1 MVIIQTMSSL
11 PVRPLPSRTAPRR
24 KPGAKADAVAQRPS
38 LTPEAWVDAATEVL
52 VDRGIDHVR
61 VDVLATQLKVTRGS
75 FYWHFRDREELLR
88 RVLQAWSQGATALL
102 TARLE
107 NAHED
112 PVQRLRDVVSLPF
125 RGRAAQKAA
134 RIELAIRAWARRDP
148 MAQTA
153 LDAADA
159 ARLDYHAAIFKALG
173 FAKDEARA
181 RAFVLYSYEVSES
194 LLTRQGSAADKAARR
209 AFMERL
215 AQQPLRSS
223 GPAPA

>member
-1 MVIIQTMSSL
+1 MVMIKAMTTP
-11 PVRPLPSRTAPRR
+11 PVRPLPSRALAKRMPR
-24 KPGAKADAVAQRPS
+24 AKAGAAAARPT

-52 VDRGIDHVR
+52 VDHGIDHVR
-61 VDVLATQLKVTRGS
+61 VDVLATQLAVTRGS
-75 FYWHFRDREELLR
+75 FYWHFRDREDLLR
-88 RVLQAWSQGATALL
+88 RVLQAWSNRTTAQL

-107 NAHED
+107 NARDD
-112 PVQRLRDVVSLPF
+112 PVLQLRDVISLPF

-153 LDAADA
+153 LDASDA
-159 ARLDYHAAIFKALG
+159 ARLDYHASIFKALG
-173 FAKDEARA
+173 FAPAEVRA
-181 RAFVLYSYEVSES
+181 RAFMLYSYEVAES
-194 LLTRQGSAADKAARR
+194 LLMRQGSVADKAARR

-223 GPAPA
+223 GPAS